1 MTELSKVPTVVAAE
15 EERHDADVCDH
26 GANTVDSRAGVA
38 LPQPTVMGE
47 AELGLAPTLRA

>member
-38 LPQPTVMGE
+38 FPQPTVMGE